1 MNTKKNVIN
10 ITRSNKITAIEEI
23 YKAYGVDKQRVID
36 CCTTEEYFECEDK
49 HNCVNCDKCIHF
61 EYPPF
66 TAEKQLELLKLVS
79 NYKVFELVKQNKYS
93 SWFMCASIGCD
104 DYHEARDIDFTQALA
119 KLVIALKD
127 KLDHNKVKE
136 ILE

>member
-1 MNTKKNVIN
+1 M
-10 ITRSNKITAIEEI
+10 TAIEEI

-66 TAEKQLELLKLVS
+66 TAEKQLKLLQILT
-79 NYKVFELVKQNKYS
+79 ECR
-93 SWFMCASIGCD
+93 WFCWSKRVDGKEGMSIVLDCARCSYEG
-104 DYHEARDIDFTQALA
+104 DYINLAEAIADLTL
-119 KLVIALKD
+119 ALKD
-127 KLDHNKVKE
+127 ELDHAKVKE
-136 ILE
+136 ILEG